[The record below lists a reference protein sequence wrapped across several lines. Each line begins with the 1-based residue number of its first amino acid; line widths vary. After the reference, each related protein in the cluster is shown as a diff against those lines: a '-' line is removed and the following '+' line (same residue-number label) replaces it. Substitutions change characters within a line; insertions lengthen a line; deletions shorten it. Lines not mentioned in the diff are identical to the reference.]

1 MKRKTGYLLAFI
13 IIVGLILLYSLVSSP
28 GLRLGRRSVLFIP
41 LKGELVERGPLNFF
55 ERMAMGKVVALYD
68 VLSALDIARDDPKIR
83 GVVFKISPLISG
95 LAKLEEIRDAILRF
109 RKDGKFVYVYLEIPG
124 TKEYFLA
131 TAGNRIYLSPAD
143 ELRITGIAYEV
154 QFLRGFFDLVGVVP
168 EFERIGKYKS
178 AADVLTR
185 RRMSPA
191 HREMEEAV
199 ISSQFERVVSVIA
212 KSREVTRDEVA
223 KLIDEAPF
231 LPKEAKKKHLID
243 GVIYPDGLRVLLQKK
258 LSGEPQFVNFTD
270 YLKVRSSVPLGIYP
284 RIALI
289 YAVGTIATGESS
301 FVPLLGRV
309 MGSETIRKEVKTAV
323 RDREIKAIVLRVDSP
338 GGSALASDLIWR
350 EIMLARKKKPVVIS
364 MSDVAASGGYYI
376 SSAASKIVAHRTT
389 LTGSIGV
396 LAGKFNMKKL
406 YERLGVNKEL
416 VVRGEKAAMYTDYR
430 GFTPKEKEAL
440 KRSIEA
446 VYHNFISRVAEGRGM
461 KPEKVDKIGRGR
473 VYTGDEAKG
482 IGLVD
487 ALGGLSRAIEIAK
500 KEAGIPAEEKVEL
513 VIYPRKKGFWES
525 LSAFTDGEAGLFR
538 EGFGIK
544 LPPAIHS
551 FSRERVF
558 LFPLYL
564 VTEKEVEK

>member
-1 MKRKTGYLLAFI
+1 
-13 IIVGLILLYSLVSSP
+13 
-28 GLRLGRRSVLFIP
+28 
-41 LKGELVERGPLNFF
+41 
-55 ERMAMGKVVALYD
+55 
-68 VLSALDIARDDPKIR
+68 
-83 GVVFKISPLISG
+83 
-95 LAKLEEIRDAILRF
+95 
-109 RKDGKFVYVYLEIPG
+109 
-124 TKEYFLA
+124 
-131 TAGNRIYLSPAD
+131 
-143 ELRITGIAYEV
+143 
-154 QFLRGFFDLVGVVP
+154 
-168 EFERIGKYKS
+168 
-178 AADVLTR
+178 
-185 RRMSPA
+185 
-191 HREMEEAV
+191 
-199 ISSQFERVVSVIA
+199 
-212 KSREVTRDEVA
+212 
-223 KLIDEAPF
+223 
-231 LPKEAKKKHLID
+231 
-243 GVIYPDGLRVLLQKK
+243 
-258 LSGEPQFVNFTD
+258 
-270 YLKVRSSVPLGIYP
+270 
-284 RIALI
+284 
-289 YAVGTIATGESS
+289 
-301 FVPLLGRV
+301 

-473 VYTGDEAKG
+473 IYTGDEAKG